1 VQPAQLPQLP
11 QFMPVTRQDKSP
23 GTICA
28 SPGRDKP
35 LQFLYP
41 ARWKK
46 NGFDMRGKIVLG
58 VTNSLAAG
66 ALWGLVFLAPQVL
79 DDFSPMQLAAA
90 RYLAYGVAAALLLAP
105 RWRVVLPQLGRAEW
119 GALAWLSVLGN
130 ILYYV
135 LLASAVQWAGGASTS
150 LIIGL
155 LPLVVTVVGA
165 RDAGAIRFMALAP
178 PLLLSLCGVAL
189 VGVESLLAEA
199 GRPATGDSIWLRAA
213 GLLCACGALISWSAY
228 SIGNSRWLAR
238 RPQISAHDWSLLT
251 GIATGALAL
260 LLVLPAFWQG
270 PVHTGAAW
278 LRFWGVNVS
287 VAILASVVGNALWNR
302 ASRLLP
308 LTLMGQMI
316 VFETMFALLYGFLW
330 EQRLPGKLEVLAI
343 LCLLTGVL
351 WCASLHRRQSSPA
364 QADTAAPH

>member
-1 VQPAQLPQLP
+1 
-11 QFMPVTRQDKSP
+11 
-23 GTICA
+23 
-28 SPGRDKP
+28 
-35 LQFLYP
+35 
-41 ARWKK
+41 
-46 NGFDMRGKIVLG
+46 MRGKIVFG
-58 VTNSLAAG
+58 VINGVGAG

-79 DDFSPMQLAAA
+79 GDFSPLQLSAA
-90 RYLAYGVAAALLLAP
+90 RYLAYGLVALVLLLP
-105 RWRVVLPQLGRAEW
+105 RWRKVAAQLGRAEW
-119 GALAWLSVLGN
+119 GALIWLSVLGN

-165 RDAGAIRFMALAP
+165 RDAGAIRFRSLAP
-178 PLLLSLCGVAL
+178 PLLLSLIGVTL
-189 VGVESLLAEA
+189 VGLDGLLADT
-199 GRPATGDSIWLRAA
+199 GRQAVGADLWMRAA
-213 GLLCACGALISWSAY
+213 GLLCAVGALISWSTY

-238 RPQISAHDWSLLT
+238 RPDISSHDWSLLT

-260 LLVLPAFWQG
+260 LLVLPAFWHG
-270 PVHTGAAW
+270 PVHTDGAW
-278 LRFWGVNVS
+278 WRFWGVNGS
-287 VAILASVVGNALWNR
+287 VALLASVVGNALWNR

-343 LCLLTGVL
+343 VCLLVGVL
-351 WCASLHRRQSSPA
+351 WCASLHRRQHAPET
-364 QADTAAPH
+364 ADTVAPH